1 MRYAMP
7 IAVFAAL
14 TLAACDKPK
23 EDAAKPMPDTPR
35 KMAAAQTG
43 AGSPALDAQDP
54 CRLLDPKEV
63 EAVLGPL
70 AGPPYRT
77 RDVSDYGEP
86 ADEGNACRYEARDLR
101 SITVAVTWSGGGMAL
116 RVIGLPGAATPAQVK
131 GQIPKGL
138 LPEGMTLTGEWD
150 EAAVIGCCK
159 ILALRGDSLVDLDY
173 AGSRARPE
181 QAVGLLNAALQ
192 KLDKPLAIDG
202 RAGNTLAQ
210 QRAAMLP
217 RMRPVCELV
226 TRAEAEAIFGALK
239 QVPKGDDKSCLY
251 AVAAPAKFETPEK
264 MTTNILNMMASGT
277 QASEVRLIVKWR
289 GGFRELRGG
298 VAMMGGMQQMMEKSG
313 SLAPPAQ
320 SPNNPM
326 DKALARARGASMQP
340 PAQVTGGPWDEAWQT
355 SGGFMAV
362 RKDVLVSIE
371 TPSLL
376 SGADLDKR
384 RQIVAK
390 ALDKL

>member
-1 MRYAMP
+1 MKYAVLLVSA
-7 IAVFAAL
+7 ITL
-14 TLAACDKPK
+14 TLPACDRAKSGTAQLPAS
-23 EDAAKPMPDTPR
+23 AAS
-35 KMAAAQTG
+35 AG
-43 AGSPALDAQDP
+43 AVGAKAGIASPAPDAQDP

-101 SITVAVTWSGGGMAL
+101 GITVAVTWSGGGMAL
-116 RVIGLPGAATPAQVK
+116 RVIGLPGAAVSAQVK

-159 ILALRGDSLVDLDY
+159 ILALRGDSLVDIDY

-192 KLDKPLAIDG
+192 RLDKPLAFDG

-226 TRAEAEAIFGALK
+226 ARAEAEAIFGALK
-239 QVPKGDDKSCLY
+239 QEPKGDDKSCLY

-264 MTTNILNMMASGT
+264 MTSNILNMMTSGT
-277 QASEVRLIVKWR
+277 QASEVRVIVKWR

-313 SLAPPAQ
+313 SLEPPQ
-320 SPNNPM
+320 GPNNPM
-326 DKALARARGASMQP
+326 DKALAHVRGASMRP
-340 PAQVTGGPWDEAWQT
+340 PTQATGGPWDEAWQT

-371 TPSLL
+371 TQSLL

-390 ALDKL
+390 AVEKL